1 MLDDGAKI
9 FKCHKS
15 IRETLRGFF
24 WRSSSIRLFIYFFI
38 IFGCLKEHFE
48 QFKSSGDLKEETRD
62 ASWSLG
68 RGPRWHTIS
77 LKTENQTAPF
87 ETISNKKDIHI
98 TGVRRRTSQSR
109 KKRPKVW
116 EDLQDFEKK
125 VPENRVSTVSLP
137 SFSPIGFPHLE
148 AWTRISCGVHTCV
161 EGCCPIMDLLRSEPM
176 QLVQLIIPVEAAYRT
191 ISYLGDLGL
200 FQFKDVS
207 ITPQIYYCLDCSWF
221 RVRKFPYCNLGLLIG
236 WWRMKTCDRRR
247 LCVFPLI
254 AEKAGE
260 ILENKIAVANKFN
273 SN

>member
-15 IRETLRGFF
+15 IRETLTGFF

-87 ETISNKKDIHI
+87 ETMSNKKDLQI

-109 KKRPKVW
+109 KKTSESVRGSPRFWEESAWEPGVDGIAPVVLSDRIPTFGSVDKNQLRRTHMCGRVLSYHGSAAIGANAIGATHHPCRSCLSYDLLPRRPW
-116 EDLQDFEKK
+116 PLPIQRREHYASNIFLFGLQ
-125 VPENRVSTVSLP
+125 L
-137 SFSPIGFPHLE
+137 
-148 AWTRISCGVHTCV
+148 ISCAKI
-161 EGCCPIMDLLRSEPM
+161 PIL
-176 QLVQLIIPVEAAYRT
+176 
-191 ISYLGDLGL
+191 
-200 FQFKDVS
+200 
-207 ITPQIYYCLDCSWF
+207 
-221 RVRKFPYCNLGLLIG
+221 
-236 WWRMKTCDRRR
+236 
-247 LCVFPLI
+247 
-254 AEKAGE
+254 
-260 ILENKIAVANKFN
+260 
-273 SN
+273 

>member
-1 MLDDGAKI
+1 MTRPGLWDEGHDGTPSRWKQKI
-9 FKCHKS
+9 KRRRLKRCQIKKTYRS
-15 IRETLRGFF
+15 RG
-24 WRSSSIRLFIYFFI
+24 
-38 IFGCLKEHFE
+38 
-48 QFKSSGDLKEETRD
+48 SGDVHHNH
-62 ASWSLG
+62 G
-68 RGPRWHTIS
+68 
-77 LKTENQTAPF
+77 
-87 ETISNKKDIHI
+87 
-98 TGVRRRTSQSR
+98 

-125 VPENRVSTVSLP
+125 VPENRASTVLLP

-207 ITPQIYYCLDCSWF
+207 ITPQIYSCLDCSWF